1 MSLTVS
7 QVTNWITELE
17 VVASISNSPLL
28 REIANALDEGLVT
41 GRIYIND
48 DTQLDKGKQI

>member
-1 MSLTVS
+1 MPLTVS